1 MKLAFSLLLLFYT
14 GSSMSCSL
22 NRPLISLSGP
32 ITMLLEELGLLT
44 DKNLKGISLFHPV
57 NNFNGKK
64 YGGGIFLGEKFFQEI
79 GNSIIF
85 YDQSRELN
93 KLFSK
98 KTSKVISIN
107 SRGKN
112 PFEVVVDN
120 IRLLESFLD
129 KCTDR
134 IKKLNLLLQK
144 VRDNRSLKNK
154 QLIFF
159 LGKINSNLKP
169 DKIIVNDGAIL
180 SFKSMGMKTYKSDF
194 SYVSWSAKKMNTEYK
209 DYQQIGLFDEGN
221 VNRLVV
227 SKVGDRMYNL
237 NFRGVFIPGIR
248 QVHFVDEF
256 LKYKFD

>member
-98 KTSKVISIN
+98 KTTMSC
-107 SRGKN
+107 
-112 PFEVVVDN
+112 
-120 IRLLESFLD
+120 L
-129 KCTDR
+129 
-134 IKKLNLLLQK
+134 
-144 VRDNRSLKNK
+144 
-154 QLIFF
+154 
-159 LGKINSNLKP
+159 KINFSTVSTKNL
-169 DKIIVNDGAIL
+169 
-180 SFKSMGMKTYKSDF
+180 
-194 SYVSWSAKKMNTEYK
+194 
-209 DYQQIGLFDEGN
+209 
-221 VNRLVV
+221 
-227 SKVGDRMYNL
+227 NL
-237 NFRGVFIPGIR
+237 NFFEKSLIT
-248 QVHFVDEF
+248 
-256 LKYKFD
+256 LYYKK